1 MGKDSLIEAARLGNY
16 PACEKILSSKPKKPG
31 AFARYSEFN
40 FSFIT
45 QNLLQFTF
53 RNEKYEFLFL
63 FCNDINSSIL
73 EVFLKLNWL
82 LLIVI
87 TRIYVSLDISNC
99 IKVSRV
105 GVGT

>member
-45 QNLLQFTF
+45 QNL
-53 RNEKYEFLFL
+53 
-63 FCNDINSSIL
+63 INL
-73 EVFLKLNWL
+73 HFEMKNLNFYFNFKVFLDLNWL
-82 LLIVI
+82 L
-87 TRIYVSLDISNC
+87 TN
-99 IKVSRV
+99 
-105 GVGT
+105 

>member
-45 QNLLQFTF
+45 QNL
-53 RNEKYEFLFL
+53 
-63 FCNDINSSIL
+63 INL
-73 EVFLKLNWL
+73 RFEMKNLNF
-82 LLIVI
+82 
-87 TRIYVSLDISNC
+87 YFNF
-99 IKVSRV
+99 
-105 GVGT
+105 